1 MQQQAINN
9 ATTGNLGVLQ
19 VIKHVLWSP
28 VTGTQLVLANT
39 VSVRI
44 AAALMGVAFIF
55 VTSFALAIISQMY
68 VLSAKTIM
76 FGVKIGLSFFLFLL
90 MLSLVVFLVKKI
102 FAVTTFKSDL
112 MVGGLAGLAL
122 MVQTV
127 LLLIVLLL
135 FRDSLITMFVDGP
148 VTFSPQVALLFF
160 VIAYGGLYMLLLVQQ
175 SLSIAGVSPSRSWYL
190 SPLVVAAAVFIAR
203 NVGEWMIAQEWV
215 A

>member
-1 MQQQAINN
+1 
-9 ATTGNLGVLQ
+9 
-19 VIKHVLWSP
+19 
-28 VTGTQLVLANT
+28 
-39 VSVRI
+39 
-44 AAALMGVAFIF
+44 MGVAFIF